1 MRTRYNNGLVSDE
14 EDRCVGMHQDMENQ
28 RREYSRVA
36 VSIPFEYRIV
46 LPEEK
51 LTVQARISGD
61 NAKMEY
67 RPFPGGGNSD
77 PILEEWLKILNSKLD
92 AILSLMKLQQ
102 DGCLGLPDKAVN
114 ISGGGMSF
122 SVPEKIPFGEI
133 LEIKIVLTFQQPD
146 VLSIYGEVVKVAPV
160 NDGYFTAVNYVNM
173 ADVVRDEIV
182 RFVFEREREILREKR
197 R

>member
-1 MRTRYNNGLVSDE
+1 M
-14 EDRCVGMHQDMENQ
+14 GMHQDIGDQ
-28 RREYSRVA
+28 RREYSRVE

-51 LTVQARISGD
+51 LHVQARISGD
-61 NAKMEY
+61 NANTEY
-67 RPFPGGGNSD
+67 RPLPSGGNRD

-92 AILSLMKLQQ
+92 TIISLMKLQRE
-102 DGCLGLPDKAVN
+102 GYPGLPYKAVN

-122 SVPEKIPFGEI
+122 SVPEAILPGEI
-133 LEIKIVLTFQQPD
+133 LEIKIVLTSQQP
-146 VLSIYGEVVKVAPV
+146 VILSIYGEVVKVDPV
-160 NDGYFTAVNYVNM
+160 NDGYFTAVNYVHM
-173 ADVVRDEIV
+173 DDVVRDEIV